1 MNWQNLY
8 LLFVYFFDILIC
20 YYCVFIVNRPSRLFS
35 RLYNDCRISSNC
47 DLYEFFNAINSFV
60 FVTKYEGETSK
71 ENIFNSC
78 NFSFKAGTHQSEMKI
93 TDNNHPFIYKRSDCS
108 C

>member
-8 LLFVYFFDILIC
+8 LFFVCFLTFLFDTTTVLLLVDLIG
-20 YYCVFIVNRPSRLFS
+20 YPFAFI
-35 RLYNDCRISSNC
+35 NDFRISSNC
-47 DLYEFFNAINSFV
+47 DLYEFFSIINSFV

-78 NFSFKAGTHQSEMKI
+78 NFSFKAGTYQSEMKI